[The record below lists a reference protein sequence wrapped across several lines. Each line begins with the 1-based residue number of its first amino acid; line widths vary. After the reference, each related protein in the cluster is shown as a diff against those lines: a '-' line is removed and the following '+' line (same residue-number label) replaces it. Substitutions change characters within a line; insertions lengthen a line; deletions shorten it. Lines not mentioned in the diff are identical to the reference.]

1 MCSFDAGARTTQQI
15 SLADPADRGGAA
27 TLDRNLDSD
36 RLAPKPVHHGDAADH
51 RAMHHSFVFYRR
63 QMICIASSGRGSI
76 MSLCVR
82 QSA

>member
-51 RAMHHSFVFYRR
+51 RAMHSFVFYRR